1 MKKLYHFYK
10 RSNSIVILL
19 FLLGSQHIF
28 SASEREMLI
37 LGDSLS
43 AGYGI
48 PAEKQWVKL
57 VQEKLDAEDK
67 KLKLINAS
75 VSGETTKGGLLRL
88 PALLETYSL
97 DFLFIELGA
106 NDGLRGYPA
115 ARVKSNLL
123 EMCNLAKNEGIDIF
137 IMEIIVA
144 PNYGTK
150 YMNHL
155 ERVYEEVSNECK
167 ARLVPPLLNENI
179 VLNKDLM
186 LPDGIHPNAQGQ
198 VIIAD
203 DLYSWISKL

>member
-1 MKKLYHFYK
+1 
-10 RSNSIVILL
+10 
-19 FLLGSQHIF
+19 
-28 SASEREMLI
+28 MLI

-48 PAEKQWVKL
+48 PAGKQWVKL

-155 ERVYEEVSNECK
+155 ERVYEEVTSECE

-186 LPDGIHPNAQGQ
+186 LPDGIHPNTQGQ
-198 VIIAD
+198 VRIAD

>member
-10 RSNSIVILL
+10 RSNSIAILL

-67 KLKLINAS
+67 NLKLINAS

-186 LPDGIHPNAQGQ
+186 LPDGIHPNTQGQ
-198 VIIAD
+198 MIIAD

>member
-1 MKKLYHFYK
+1 M
-10 RSNSIVILL
+10 IC
-19 FLLGSQHIF
+19 
-28 SASEREMLI
+28 
-37 LGDSLS
+37 
-43 AGYGI
+43 
-48 PAEKQWVKL
+48 
-57 VQEKLDAEDK
+57 
-67 KLKLINAS
+67 
-75 VSGETTKGGLLRL
+75 
-88 PALLETYSL
+88 L

-186 LPDGIHPNAQGQ
+186 LPDGIHPNTQGQ

>member
-19 FLLGSQHIF
+19 FLLGSHHIF

-155 ERVYEEVSNECK
+155 ERVYEEVTSECE

-179 VLNKDLM
+179 VLNKELM
-186 LPDGIHPNAQGQ
+186 LPDGIHPNTQGQ
-198 VIIAD
+198 VIIAN

>member
-10 RSNSIVILL
+10 RSISIAILL
-19 FLLGSQHIF
+19 FLLGSHHIF

-186 LPDGIHPNAQGQ
+186 LPDGIHPNTQGQ